1 MKKKS
6 LFLIFIIFSIKVFGQ
21 NTIPESIKDELTL
34 KPSAKPY
41 ETTGFTVEAGATLT
55 ILPGTKITT
64 FSGKD
69 KYCNINIKGTLVI
82 GDKGS
87 TKSKPVVI
95 EGYSPWLKF
104 ENAKVEINSL
114 QIKAVNVQFQGD
126 NSGTISN
133 SNFYRDQL
141 AIPYPMIIA
150 VPTKGNLTISDCL
163 IEDQGLDIKPKN
175 FPNDLANLTITKCA
189 FTYTP
194 QQNKDSFFYKKCS
207 LNIFAFA
214 YATKCDTYAGIT
226 FTPFDWKLENSL
238 ATEWYIENAELKKSV
253 ENSTKSIEKYSLKLE
268 SKPFTSFKQAPE
280 PPKQKPKEAKK

>member
-1 MKKKS
+1 MKTKYLS
-6 LFLIFIIFSIKVFGQ
+6 LIFFIFSIKVFGQ
-21 NTIPESIKDELTL
+21 NAIPESIKGELTL
-34 KPSAKPY
+34 KPSATPY
-41 ETTGFTVEAGATLT
+41 ETSGFTVEKDATLT

-64 FSGKD
+64 SSGKD
-69 KYCNINIKGTLVI
+69 KYCNINIKGSIII
-82 GDKGS
+82 GDKGP

-104 ENAKVEINSL
+104 ENAKIEINSL

-126 NSGTISN
+126 NSGTICN

-150 VPTKGNLTISDCL
+150 VPSKGNLTITDCL
-163 IEDQGLDIKPKN
+163 IEDQGVDIKPKN
-175 FPNDLANLTITKCA
+175 FPNDIENLSITKCA

-194 QQNKDSFFYKKCS
+194 HQNKDSYFYRKCS
-207 LNIFAFA
+207 INIYAFA
-214 YATKCDTYAGIT
+214 YGTKCDSYADIT
-226 FTPFDWKLENSL
+226 FTPFDWKIEKPI
-238 ATEWYIENAELKKSV
+238 ATEWYIENNELRKSV
-253 ENSTKSIEKYSLKLE
+253 ENSTKPVEKFSIKLE